1 MFPLPTKGY
10 TEWHCKYIK
19 TKIPFDE
26 IYAMKSSIETK
37 NDSSGTRKS
46 CVSIMCFKVASVEL
60 KTWPQKIHSL
70 VGMSLK

>member
-1 MFPLPTKGY
+1 MLPCP
-10 TEWHCKYIK
+10 TE
-19 TKIPFDE
+19 KILYSCIRNHTLPFDE

-46 CVSIMCFKVASVEL
+46 CISIMCFKVDPVEL

-70 VGMSLK
+70 VGMSLKC